1 MADAREL
8 TKQMENTRERLFLA
22 EKEIEY
28 LKQEFEKQRLIISDM
43 QIDVK
48 MLQNMQSRRQQDREK
63 SAE

>member
-8 TKQMENTRERLFLA
+8 TKQMENTRERLSLA
-22 EKEIEY
+22 EKELEY

-48 MLQNMQSRRQQDREK
+48 MLQNRR
-63 SAE
+63 S

>member
-43 QIDVK
+43 QIDMK
-48 MLQNMQSRRQQDREK
+48 MLQNMRSRWQQDRER

>member
-48 MLQNMQSRRQQDREK
+48 MLQNMQSRRQQDRER

>member
-43 QIDVK
+43 KIDMK
-48 MLQNMQSRRQQDREK
+48 MLQNMRSRWQQDRER

>member
-48 MLQNMQSRRQQDREK
+48 MLQNMQSRWKQDRER